1 MLGDEKSSLESD
13 FDLLDTIHQHLLDD
27 NYFHG
32 TLMASLFPNIPPA
45 VEDLGKL
52 SIVVPGESSESS
64 TWSPPNQNGV
74 AEPAPATWAD
84 TTEREAKLP
93 GVRQRPWGKYAA
105 EIRDPTKNGAR
116 MWLGTYET
124 AEDAALA
131 YDRAAF
137 KIRGSKALLNF
148 PHLIGSDDD
157 ACDRAR
163 VTSTRRYRESC
174 DSLAFSSDGGSPKRR
189 RSSGV
194 GSMTWTKEPSHEPNC
209 PWIRPGEDED
219 HAVGF
224 ISKEL
229 AELTSSSKVLR
240 WKP

>member
-64 TWSPPNQNGV
+64 SWSPPNQNGV
-74 AEPAPATWAD
+74 AEPAPPTWAD
-84 TTEREAKLP
+84 TTEVKNNVQPKPAARETHAP
-93 GVRQRPWGKYAA
+93 PRGRQNYRGVRQRPWGKYAA

-194 GSMTWTKEPSHEPNC
+194 GS
-209 PWIRPGEDED
+209 
-219 HAVGF
+219 VG
-224 ISKEL
+224 
-229 AELTSSSKVLR
+229 SS
-240 WKP
+240 

>member
-13 FDLLDTIHQHLLDD
+13 FALLETIHQHLLDD

-32 TLMASLFPNIPPA
+32 THMASLFPNIPPA

-64 TWSPPNQNGV
+64 SWNPPNQKITEGIDNV
-74 AEPAPATWAD
+74 QPKMAARETHAPP
-84 TTEREAKLP
+84 RGRQNYR

-105 EIRDPTKNGAR
+105 EIRDPAKNGTR

-148 PHLIGSDDD
+148 PHLIGSADD
-157 ACDRAR
+157 ACDRGR
-163 VTSTRRYRESC
+163 VTSTRRYRECC
-174 DSLAFSSDGGSPKRR
+174 D
-189 RSSGV
+189 
-194 GSMTWTKEPSHEPNC
+194 
-209 PWIRPGEDED
+209 
-219 HAVGF
+219 
-224 ISKEL
+224 
-229 AELTSSSKVLR
+229 
-240 WKP
+240 